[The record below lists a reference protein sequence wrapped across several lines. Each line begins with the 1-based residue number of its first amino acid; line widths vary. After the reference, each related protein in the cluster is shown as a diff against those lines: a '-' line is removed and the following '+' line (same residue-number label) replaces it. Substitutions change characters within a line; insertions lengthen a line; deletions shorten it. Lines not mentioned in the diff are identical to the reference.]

1 MAVQDEAGTNAIE
14 LNFCQKCGIS
24 IPLVD
29 IEAGR
34 ARAAPGGYV
43 CVGCIYQQREDDIQ
57 PRSSARYHRP
67 SPRGS
72 GGGRALTA
80 IALLYVVGASTFL
93 LYKELSREP
102 VEVDVRHLAARRD
115 VEVLAGKTEGI
126 DQKSARA
133 FAQLFQNDGLHR
145 QDLAHLGEAVRKLEE
160 RVAAESAEAKK
171 TYEDLAASVL
181 DVTRRTIGLDKD
193 AKDILSELRG
203 LKETVK
209 RQPVPVAPPPT
220 DREPE
225 PVVPKET
232 EPKESDAAVADPE
245 LTRKIEKYVAQLKD
259 KGVDKQMRF
268 NAAVELGEL
277 NDPRA
282 VDPLMDALSK
292 DPYYLVRQAAA
303 YYLGTLGKHS
313 VRAIPNLIGQMDD
326 KEAHVAYQCERALG
340 LITQA
345 TLGAPQTFHLDPTMD
360 RKKRRSIQKKW
371 EDWWEKMKPKLL
383 PEGA

>member
-29 IEAGR
+29 IENGR

-43 CVGCIYQQREDDIQ
+43 CVGCIYQHREDDLQ
-57 PRSSARYHRP
+57 PRSVRPHRSAR
-67 SPRGS
+67 RGS
-72 GGGRALTA
+72 GGGRALVA

-93 LYKELSREP
+93 LYKELGRKP
-102 VEVDVRHLAARRD
+102 VEVDMRHLAGKSELIDLAR
-115 VEVLAGKTEGI
+115 KTESI
-126 DQKSARA
+126 DQQSRRA
-133 FAQLFQNDGLHR
+133 FGQLGQNDSLHR
-145 QDLAHLGEAVRKLEE
+145 QDLARLGEAVRKLEE
-160 RVAAESAEAKK
+160 RVVAESAESKK
-171 TYEDLAASVL
+171 TYKDLAESVL
-181 DVTRRTIGLDKD
+181 EVARRTIGLDKD
-193 AKDILSELRG
+193 AKDILAELRG

-209 RQPVPVAPPPT
+209 RQPVPVAPPP
-220 DREPE
+220 RET
-225 PVVPKET
+225 VPNESKEA
-232 EPKESDAAVADPE
+232 EPKESDAGGADPE

-282 VDPLMDALSK
+282 VDPLMVALSQ

-340 LITQA
+340 LITQQA
-345 TLGAPQTFHLDPTMD
+345 LGAPQTFHLDPTMD

-371 EDWWEKMKPKLL
+371 EGWWEKMKSKLL

>member
-29 IEAGR
+29 IENGR

-43 CVGCIYQQREDDIQ
+43 CVGCIYQQREDELQ
-57 PRSSARYHRP
+57 PRSVRPHR
-67 SPRGS
+67 SSRSGS
-72 GGGRALTA
+72 GGGRALSA

-93 LYKELSREP
+93 LYKELGRQP
-102 VEVDVRHLAARRD
+102 VEVDMRHLAAKRD
-115 VEVLAGKTEGI
+115 VSELTRRTENI
-126 DQKSARA
+126 DQQSGRA
-133 FAQLFQNDGLHR
+133 FTQLAQNDDLHR
-145 QDLAHLGEAVRKLEE
+145 QDLARLGEAVKKLEE
-160 RVAAESAEAKK
+160 RVVAESAESKK
-171 TYEDLAASVL
+171 TYKDLAESVL
-181 DVTRRTIGLDKD
+181 EVARRTIGLDKD
-193 AKDILSELRG
+193 AKDILAELRG
-203 LKETVK
+203 LRETVK
-209 RQPVPVAPPPT
+209 RQPVAVAPPP
-220 DREPE
+220 REIVPDQ
-225 PVVPKET
+225 PKET
-232 EPKESDAAVADPE
+232 EPKESDAGSADPE

-277 NDPRA
+277 NDPRG
-282 VDPLMDALSK
+282 VDPLMEALSQ

-313 VRAIPNLIGQMDD
+313 VRAIPKLIGQMDD

-340 LITQA
+340 LITQEA
-345 TLGAPQTFHLDPTMD
+345 LGAPQTFHLDPTMD

-371 EDWWEKMKPKLL
+371 EEWWEKMKPKLL